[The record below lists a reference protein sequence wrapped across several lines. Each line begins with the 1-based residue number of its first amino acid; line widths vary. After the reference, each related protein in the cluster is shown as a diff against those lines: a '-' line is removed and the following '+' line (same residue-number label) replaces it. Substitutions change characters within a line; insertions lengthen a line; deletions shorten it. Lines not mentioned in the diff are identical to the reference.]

1 MNRKLF
7 GLAVFLAL
15 ATVLACARVSYPAG
29 FQVDIL
35 VDGRH
40 VPVYFGH
47 GLRYVEAIKGKK
59 YSIRLRNPLG
69 VRVAVALSVDGLNTI
84 DARHTDPRSAQKW
97 VLGPYET
104 ITISGW
110 QTGMNNARRF
120 FFTSEEQSYGAWLGK
135 RQNLGIISAVFFRE
149 KRRPEPPRPVVPKEK
164 GRKEERPRAAPEAG
178 ASRDSAERSSKAKS
192 QAGNVR
198 EEDYAATGIGRRYG
212 HRVYRVRMELED
224 NPVVTVNVRY
234 EYRPQLVRLGLL
246 PPSSAPYPDPLAR
259 RQNARGFE
267 PGFCPEPR

>member
-15 ATVLACARVSYPAG
+15 ATVPACARASYPAG
-29 FQVDIL
+29 FQVDVL

-97 VLGPYET
+97 VLGPFET

-149 KRRPEPPRPVVPKEK
+149 KRRPKAPRPVVPKEQSRRD
-164 GRKEERPRAAPEAG
+164 GPSAAPEAG
-178 ASRDSAERSSKAKS
+178 ASRKAESR
-192 QAGNVR
+192 AGNVR

-212 HRVYRVRMELED
+212 HRVYRVRMELEEK
-224 NPVVTVNVRY
+224 PAATVNIRY
-234 EYRPQLVRLGLL
+234 EYRTQLVRLGLL

-259 RQNARGFE
+259 RQSARGFE

>member
-1 MNRKLF
+1 MDKIDQEDRAQEHTLRLYTLTRRHPDKEVV
-7 GLAVFLAL
+7 G
-15 ATVLACARVSYPAG
+15 TSYPAG
-29 FQVDIL
+29 FQVDVL

-47 GLRYVEAIKGKK
+47 GLRYVEASKGKK

-110 QTGMNNARRF
+110 QTGMNDARRF

-135 RQNLGIISAVFFRE
+135 PQNLGIISVVFFRE
-149 KRRPEPPRPVVPKEK
+149 KRRPEPPRPVAPKEQSRR
-164 GRKEERPRAAPEAG
+164 GDRPARLQKPVHRARPKARRAATVRRTTPPRG
-178 ASRDSAERSSKAKS
+178 SA
-192 QAGNVR
+192 
-198 EEDYAATGIGRRYG
+198 AATATGST
-212 HRVYRVRMELED
+212 EC
-224 NPVVTVNVRY
+224 
-234 EYRPQLVRLGLL
+234 
-246 PPSSAPYPDPLAR
+246 A
-259 RQNARGFE
+259 
-267 PGFCPEPR
+267 

>member
-15 ATVLACARVSYPAG
+15 ATVPACARTSYPAG
-29 FQVDIL
+29 FQVDVL

-97 VLGPYET
+97 VLGPHET

-110 QTGMNNARRF
+110 QTGMKNARRF

-135 RQNLGIISAVFFRE
+135 RQNLGIISAVYFRE
-149 KRRPEPPRPVVPKEK
+149 KRRPKAPRPVVPKEK
-164 GRKEERPRAAPEAG
+164 SRRDGPSAAPEAG
-178 ASRDSAERSSKAKS
+178 ASRDSAERSSKAES
-192 QAGNVR
+192 PSGNVR

-212 HRVYRVRMELED
+212 HRVYRVRMDLEEK
-224 NPVVTVNVRY
+224 PAATVNIRY
-234 EYRPQLVRLGLL
+234 EYRTQLVRLGLL

-259 RQNARGFE
+259 RQSARGFK

>member
-15 ATVLACARVSYPAG
+15 ATVPACARASYPAG
-29 FQVDIL
+29 FQVDVL

-47 GLRYVEAIKGKK
+47 GLRYVEAIQGKK

-97 VLGPYET
+97 VLGPHET

-149 KRRPEPPRPVVPKEK
+149 KRRPEPRRPVAPKEQSRR
-164 GRKEERPRAAPEAG
+164 GGPPSAAPEAG
-178 ASRDSAERSSKAKS
+178 ASRKAES

-212 HRVYRVRMELED
+212 HRVYRVRVELED
-224 NPVVTVNVRY
+224 NPVVTLSVRY